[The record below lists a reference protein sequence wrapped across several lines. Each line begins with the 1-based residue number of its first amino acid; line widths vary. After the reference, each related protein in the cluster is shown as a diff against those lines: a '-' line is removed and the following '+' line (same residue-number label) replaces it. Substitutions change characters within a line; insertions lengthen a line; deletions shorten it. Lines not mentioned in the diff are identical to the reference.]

1 MQITKILKSLDYA
14 LLCVVGLILVV
25 SFFVLESA
33 TVTASAKYGVNFV
46 LRQIA
51 WTVVSILVFFAVL
64 YVDYSR
70 FAKYGKFIY
79 GLNLS
84 LLLATLVLGTERV
97 SLGPV
102 VFNLPKLLRFY

>member
-1 MQITKILKSLDYA
+1 MEEDADHQDSKSLDYA

-51 WTVVSILVFFAVL
+51 WTVVSILVFLL
-64 YVDYSR
+64 Y
-70 FAKYGKFIY
+70 FM
-79 GLNLS
+79 
-84 LLLATLVLGTERV
+84 
-97 SLGPV
+97 
-102 VFNLPKLLRFY
+102 